1 MKLQILSTIVA
12 LSATAASAD
21 SLTCGQVKALY
32 QDSTC
37 CNAADASCVGSLTAG
52 QGLTLSATGELSLV
66 TGTTATTAL
75 AGNTV
80 TISTLQ
86 SNAITDTEA
95 GVAALGTKMSAA
107 ETTIAAEEAK
117 LTALEGKMSAA
128 ESTIAAEAAKVA
140 THHNQLSTAEATIV
154 AEKAKV
160 LTLEG
165 KMTVAE
171 STIAAEKAKVVTL
184 QGEMST
190 AESTITAEKAKVVTL
205 QGKMS
210 TAESTIAAE
219 EAKVAAEAVK
229 IAMLQT
235 TSHTEEAKVVT
246 LTSKMSTAEST
257 IAAEKAKVVTLTSKM
272 STAESTIAAEEA
284 KVVTL
289 TSRMS
294 AAETT
299 ITAEKAKV
307 VTLTSRM
314 SAAETTITAEK
325 AKVVAL
331 TSRMSAAETTI
342 TAEKAKVV
350 ALASRMSAAESGKQ
364 NTIVVAGLNMDK
376 VSGLTTALNAKAS
389 IAALNGKAS
398 TTALNFASG
407 LTVGGGG
414 ATVNGHTG
422 TKTVR
427 TYFANTQGISCHGPG
442 VNRISTVADCHLAY
456 QSLIYD
462 KSLEYPIN
470 NPQAAMAGSYI
481 GVSSADPAGCLYQTQ
496 RNGNAANKYYFNTNT
511 AGIGSTVGNIQLCS
525 KDIVM
530 DASSPSLG
538 LEVSNAVVAK
548 SFHAQSDQRIK
559 KDITDADTG
568 ALLQKINALRMRN
581 YGYIEN
587 AETTVGF
594 IAQELEAVDDSFTST
609 TRRPIPDIRK
619 TMDGAFSEG
628 TLTLDLDG
636 TEVAV
641 GDTLK
646 VELTGGAQELTV
658 LSVENGQ
665 ASVATDI
672 EQPDGPVYVHGR
684 IVDDFLVINKDRIM
698 ATAVGAV
705 QELNTRLAA
714 LEVRLAAL
722 E

>member
-1 MKLQILSTIVA
+1 MKIQILTAIVA
-12 LSATAASAD
+12 ISATGAAATVLD
-21 SLTCGQVKALY
+21 CGAVQTLY
-32 QDSTC
+32 QDAECCGDSSSQDTC
-37 CNAADASCVGSLTAG
+37 ARSLSVASGS
-52 QGLTLSATGELSLV
+52 GLTLSGTGELSLV
-66 TGTTATTAL
+66 HPRGPAGADGADGADGSNGSDGSNGVAGPRGPGGETGAVGTFST
-75 AGNTV
+75 NTV
-80 TISTLQ
+80 IETS
-86 SNAITDTEA
+86 
-95 GVAALGTKMSAA
+95 LGLKV
-107 ETTIAAEEAK
+107 
-117 LTALEGKMSAA
+117 TA
-128 ESTIAAEAAKVA
+128 
-140 THHNQLSTAEATIV
+140 
-154 AEKAKV
+154 
-160 LTLEG
+160 
-165 KMTVAE
+165 
-171 STIAAEKAKVVTL
+171 
-184 QGEMST
+184 
-190 AESTITAEKAKVVTL
+190 
-205 QGKMS
+205 
-210 TAESTIAAE
+210 
-219 EAKVAAEAVK
+219 
-229 IAMLQT
+229 
-235 TSHTEEAKVVT
+235 
-246 LTSKMSTAEST
+246 
-257 IAAEKAKVVTLTSKM
+257 
-272 STAESTIAAEEA
+272 
-284 KVVTL
+284 
-289 TSRMS
+289 
-294 AAETT
+294 
-299 ITAEKAKV
+299 
-307 VTLTSRM
+307 
-314 SAAETTITAEK
+314 
-325 AKVVAL
+325 
-331 TSRMSAAETTI
+331 
-342 TAEKAKVV
+342 
-350 ALASRMSAAESGKQ
+350 
-364 NTIVVAGLNMDK
+364 
-376 VSGLTTALNAKAS
+376 
-389 IAALNGKAS
+389 
-398 TTALNFASG
+398 
-407 LTVGGGG
+407 GG
-414 ATVNGHTG
+414 ATIAGHTG

-496 RNGNAANKYYFNTNT
+496 KNGNAANKYYFNTNT

-581 YGYIEN
+581 YGYIES

-705 QELNTRLAA
+705 QELSTRLAA
-714 LEVRLAAL
+714 VEALNGKIAAL
-722 E
+722 EARLASLE